1 MQMDAYT
8 DDATIADEA
17 ILLRR
22 IPPRHLV
29 YDENLMRW
37 RPSSAAFENH
47 PDGSPMSV
55 LLADVLRTS
64 GRNAADALRGH
75 EGFALAAITAG
86 LARAHHQDVAREP
99 LPDEPAHAVVV
110 GIKTQAIRRKLA
122 KQATWAVPPPPEVE
136 A

>member
-86 LARAHHQDVAREP
+86 LARITRTWRASRCLMSQPTPSSSGSRP
-99 LPDEPAHAVVV
+99 KRFGGNLPNRLHGRP
-110 GIKTQAIRRKLA
+110 
-122 KQATWAVPPPPEVE
+122 
-136 A
+136 